1 METIKDESGLQ
12 RRKNIVCRVQI
23 QNLIV
28 DVIVD
33 VRQENV
39 SWVMVSIG
47 APHLSGEEFPQ
58 VENSP
63 TLRTTAQ

>member
-33 VRQENV
+33 AFQENV
-39 SWVMVSIG
+39 ALLGYGVESVLPNSEDRSSITS
-47 APHLSGEEFPQ
+47 SG
-58 VENSP
+58 NRSSNA
-63 TLRTTAQ
+63 L